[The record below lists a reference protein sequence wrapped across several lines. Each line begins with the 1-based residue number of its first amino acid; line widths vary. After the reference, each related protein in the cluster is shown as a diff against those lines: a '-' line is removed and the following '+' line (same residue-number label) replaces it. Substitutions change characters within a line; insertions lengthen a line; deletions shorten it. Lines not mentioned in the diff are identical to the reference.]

1 MLALIQWPSSQAT
14 LSKTSL
20 LSSALILLAV
30 ACGSGP
36 TPIADIPTPVVL
48 SLRALIASSDLAP
61 GENRF
66 VFALLDSRS
75 SPIRA
80 SRVQVALSYVEED
93 SAVPYGE
100 VEALFRRWPAGP
112 GGVFTAKVDFSR
124 SGTWLAEIVP
134 IDGEAARSIA
144 RLSFHVKEQSATPAI
159 GAPVP
164 RSNNRT
170 SADVASLEEL
180 TSDVDPDPELYQM
193 TIAEA
198 LQTGQPLLVTF
209 ATPAF
214 CTSATCGPQVDVV
227 KALKE
232 TYKGRINVI
241 HVEVYENPTE
251 IGGDLSNA
259 RLSPEIEE
267 WGLPTE
273 PWTFIVDGQGRV
285 AAKFEAFSSYE
296 EMDEV
301 LAQVLEN

>member
-1 MLALIQWPSSQAT
+1 MALISTT

-20 LSSALILLAV
+20 LSFALVLLATG
-30 ACGSGP
+30 CGSGSTP
-36 TPIADIPTPVVL
+36 TTDIPTRVVL
-48 SLRALIASSDLAP
+48 SLRAFIASRDLSP
-61 GENRF
+61 GENRL

-80 SRVQVALSYVEED
+80 SRAQMVLSYVDEEM
-93 SAVPYGE
+93 AVPYGE

-124 SGTWLAEIVP
+124 PGTWLAEIVP
-134 IDGEAARSIA
+134 TDGEAAGSMA
-144 RLSFHVKEQSATPAI
+144 RLSFLVKEQSATPAI
-159 GAPVP
+159 GSPAPK
-164 RSNNRT
+164 SNNRT
-170 SADVASLEEL
+170 SADVPSLEEL
-180 TSDVDPDPELYQM
+180 TSDTDPDPELYQM
-193 TIAEA
+193 TVAQA

-232 TYKGRINVI
+232 TYKGRINAI
-241 HVEVYENPTE
+241 HVEVYENPHE
-251 IGGDLSNA
+251 IMGDFSNA

-285 AAKFEAFSSYE
+285 VAKFEAFSSYE

-301 LAQVLEN
+301 LARVMEI

>member
-1 MLALIQWPSSQAT
+1 MALISTA

-20 LSSALILLAV
+20 IFSALVLLAM
-30 ACGSGP
+30 ACSSGSTP
-36 TPIADIPTPVVL
+36 TTDIPTPVVL
-48 SLRALIASSDLAP
+48 SLRALPASSDLAP

-80 SRVQVALSYVEED
+80 SRAQVALSYVEEGR
-93 SAVPYGE
+93 AVPYGE
-100 VEALFRRWPAGP
+100 VEALFRRWPEGP
-112 GGVFTAKVDFSR
+112 GGVFTTKIDFSR
-124 SGTWLAEIVP
+124 PGTWLAEITP
-134 IDGEAARSIA
+134 TDGEAAGSMA
-144 RLSFHVKEQSATPAI
+144 RLSFLVKEQSATPAI
-159 GAPVP
+159 GAPAP

-170 SADVASLEEL
+170 AADVASLEEL
-180 TSDVDPDPELYQM
+180 TSDAHPDPELYQM
-193 TIAEA
+193 TVAQA

-214 CTSATCGPQVDVV
+214 CASATCGPQVDVV

-232 TYKGRINVI
+232 TYRGRINVI
-241 HVEVYENPTE
+241 HVEVYENPHE
-251 IGGDLSNA
+251 IMGDLSNA

-296 EMDEV
+296 EIDEE
-301 LAQVLEN
+301 LARILES